1 MHLELGMLTSPSVPE
16 LGRLRQEDDK
26 FETSLCFT
34 DPLRSTKAR
43 DVLSGTSLAN
53 MQESLSLVSNMATK
67 ANKMHLSHF
76 HVLGNTLAWKSVR
89 EKQP

>member
-1 MHLELGMLTSPSVPE
+1 MHLDLGILTSPSAPE

-26 FETSLCFT
+26 FEISLCFT
-34 DPLRSTKAR
+34 DPLRRTRAR

-53 MQESLSLVSNMATK
+53 TQEALSLVSNMATK

-76 HVLGNTLAWKSVR
+76 HVLANTLAWKGVR